1 MTERRNTHTQ
11 RKEIANAYSG
21 LPLFQVLSILQ
32 MLSHLLLWKPQE
44 IGAIIFSILQ
54 MRKQNNT
61 WDIPASLVVKT
72 LPSNAIPGWGA
83 KILHASWPKVQ
94 NIKQKQHCNRFIKDF
109 KKWST
114 FKKSKKTRKQKLIL
128 TQSYTVPKR
137 QKPKPCQFYGTL
149 HSLPLQ

>member
-1 MTERRNTHTQ
+1 MGSQKVNMTERRNTHTQ

-83 KILHASWPKVQ
+83 KILHALWPKSQ
-94 NIKQKQHCNRFIKDF
+94 KIKQKQCCNKFNKDF
-109 KKWST
+109 
-114 FKKSKKTRKQKLIL
+114 
-128 TQSYTVPKR
+128 
-137 QKPKPCQFYGTL
+137 
-149 HSLPLQ
+149 